1 MIDRSLSRQR
11 LLSDETAGFVLGFF
25 GVLTFGASLP
35 ATSLALE
42 AYDPWFI
49 TFARAAIATIA
60 SIIVLVVRRRLLLRA
75 HTGTLFLAGIML
87 CFAFPGLMAVA
98 LEQVP
103 ASHGGIVLGILPLAT
118 AVFAAILGGE
128 RPSMLFW
135 ACGIAGTVLVVVF
148 ALRDSGTGLIAGDV
162 WLLLAGISASL
173 GYVLSGKLT
182 RFMTGW
188 EVICWALVLCSPVTL
203 AGTILTFDPSY
214 LAAPVGPLAALLYLG
229 LFSMFLGFF
238 FWNIGLALGGIAKV
252 GQIQL
257 LQPFITLG
265 LAVML
270 LGETVSL
277 EMLLFALAVV
287 AVVAI
292 GRKAR
297 VSKT

>member
-1 MIDRSLSRQR
+1 MADQSLTRRR

-49 TFARAAIATIA
+49 TFARASIATLA
-60 SIIVLVVRRRLLLRA
+60 SILVLLLRRRPLLRA
-75 HTGTLFLAGIML
+75 HAGTLLLAGLLL

-118 AVFAAILGGE
+118 AVFAAIIGGE
-128 RPSMLFW
+128 RPSLLFW

-148 ALRDSGTGLIAGDV
+148 ALRDSDTGLIAGDA
-162 WLLLAGISASL
+162 WLFLAGISASL

-188 EVICWALVLCSPVTL
+188 EVICWALVLCAPITFT
-203 AGTILTFDPSY
+203 GTVLTYDPGY
-214 LAAPVGPLAALLYLG
+214 LTAPAGPLVALLYLG

-238 FWNIGLALGGIAKV
+238 FWNIGLALGGIARV

-257 LQPFITLG
+257 LQPFITLA
-265 LAVML
+265 LSVVL
-270 LGETVSL
+270 LGETVTM
-277 EMLLFALAVV
+277 EMLAFALAVV

-297 VSKT
+297 IARS

>member
-1 MIDRSLSRQR
+1 M
-11 LLSDETAGFVLGFF
+11 SDETAGFILGFF
-25 GVLTFGASLP
+25 GVVTFGASLP
-35 ATSLALE
+35 ATSLALL

-60 SIIVLVVRRRLLLRA
+60 AILVLALRRRGLLRDHA
-75 HTGTLFLAGIML
+75 GTLFLAGILL

-118 AVFAAILGGE
+118 AVFAAVIGGE
-128 RPSMLFW
+128 RPSPLFW

-148 ALRDSGTGLIAGDV
+148 ALRDSGTGLIVGDV
-162 WLLLAGISASL
+162 WLFLAGISASL
-173 GYVLSGKLT
+173 GYVLSGKLS

-188 EVICWALVLCSPVTL
+188 EVICWALVLSAPITFI
-203 AGTILTFDPSY
+203 GTALTYDPTY
-214 LAAPVGPLAALLYLG
+214 LAAPAGPLVALLYLG

-238 FWNIGLALGGIAKV
+238 FWNIGLAMGGIARV

-257 LQPFITLG
+257 LQPFITLV
-265 LAVML
+265 LSVAL
-270 LGETVSL
+270 LGETVTA

-287 AVVAI
+287 VVVAI

-297 VSKT
+297 IARR